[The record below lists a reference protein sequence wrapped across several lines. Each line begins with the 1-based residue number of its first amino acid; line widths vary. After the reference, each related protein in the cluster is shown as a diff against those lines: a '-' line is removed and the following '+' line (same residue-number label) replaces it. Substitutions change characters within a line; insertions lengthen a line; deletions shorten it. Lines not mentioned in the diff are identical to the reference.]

1 MSSMHFYHKH
11 GFHSDSYIISSSSS
25 AINKMLYGRAN
36 LVPIAVPRFCFK
48 CLFPKSYFLTLLLRN
63 QQWCQT
69 YFSFRLSS
77 HFLNADIPSSYGMF
91 GYNPAASI
99 AHKIMSSGS
108 FDREWSFFR
117 ISLVAFI
124 KVFSA

>member
-1 MSSMHFYHKH
+1 MV
-11 GFHSDSYIISSSSS
+11 SDIFFFS
-25 AINKMLYGRAN
+25 A
-36 LVPIAVPRFCFK
+36 FE
-48 CLFPKSYFLTLLLRN
+48 S
-63 QQWCQT
+63 
-69 YFSFRLSS
+69 
-77 HFLNADIPSSYGMF
+77 FLNADIPSSYGMF